1 MELFK
6 RTKNNNRPVLRQIID
21 LIPSSV
27 LQSAIEKH
35 KTDKYCSVYKTL
47 DQLVA
52 LMFGQLNKC
61 YTLEDIS
68 AGIGVSTTYIGDLG
82 LTQSPARS
90 TMSDGNKKRD
100 WRVFETLYNK
110 LLDYY
115 GNLLRANHKSELL
128 TRLTNHKAIKII
140 DSTTIS
146 LCLNTFNW
154 AKYRTAKGGLK
165 IHVAFDDALALP
177 DVINITQAA
186 THDLNGHPRRLYPAG
201 TIILEDRAY
210 VDYSLI
216 RERCAADNHFV
227 TRCKETMRYDRVKER
242 PLPDDTDQHI
252 LVDQDIMLTGKKAVD
267 SGMGDYALR
276 RVVVYDELKDRTIE
290 LLTNNFDWTAAT
302 VAALYKKRWDIE
314 LFFKSMKQNLQI
326 KTFTGTSEQAVRSQ
340 IYVALICYLLLELL
354 RRCTCKTKHAF
365 SNFVERI
372 RICLS
377 YYLCLE
383 YVCNT
388 ISQGA
393 KKITQTPNSNTDIFS
408 AENSTTKP
416 KNTEN
421 QQQLSLYR

>member
-6 RTKNNNRPVLRQIID
+6 RTKNTGKPVLRQIID
-21 LIPSSV
+21 LIPTNI
-27 LQSAIEKH
+27 LESAIAKH
-35 KTDKYCSVYKTL
+35 KSDKHCSVYRTR
-47 DQLVA
+47 DQLVS

-68 AGIGVSTTYIGDLG
+68 AGIGVSTTYISDLG
-82 LTQSPARS
+82 LSQSPARS

-100 WRVFETLYNK
+100 WQVFETLYYK
-110 LLDYY
+110 LLNYY
-115 GNLLRANHKSELL
+115 SAILKAQHKSELL

-154 AKYRTAKGGLK
+154 AKFRTAKGGLK

-177 DVINITQAA
+177 DLINITEAA
-186 THDLNGHPRRLYPAG
+186 THDLKGHPRRIYPAG

-227 TRCKETMRYDRVKER
+227 TRCKESMRYERIKER
-242 PLPDDTDQHI
+242 ALPEDGDEHI
-252 LVDQDIMLTGKKAVD
+252 LVDQDILLSGKKASD
-267 SGMGDYALR
+267 SGMGDFALR
-276 RVVVYDELKDRTIE
+276 RVVVYDEQKDRTIE
-290 LLTNNFDWTAAT
+290 LLTNNFEWSAAT
-302 VAALYKKRWDIE
+302 VAELYKKRWDIE

-326 KTFTGTSEQAVRSQ
+326 KTFTGTSEYAVRSQ

-354 RRCTCKTKHAF
+354 RRCTCRASHAF

-377 YYLCLE
+377 YYLSLD

-393 KKITQTPNSNTDIFS
+393 KKVIRPEHITDLFS
-408 AENSTTKP
+408 GE
-416 KNTEN
+416 NTEIRRPTTTN
-421 QQQLSLYR
+421 TPQLALYG